1 MKRSL
6 AVFCLTALCTAPVL
20 AEVRLTLPDD
30 VVLLSAAQG
39 HAEGQSVTL
48 PDGVNQLLVRYDGVE
63 ESRSS
68 SESDRHYRSRPQV
81 LRFEASNTS
90 LQLTG
95 LPDGW
100 GDKARFA
107 EHPTLTLQDSA
118 GRSLTLV
125 QDEMAVSGLQ
135 IGVDWSDKLATY
147 NRGAGKAA
155 LVASV
160 AAATPSA
167 TLPASALEAELQR
180 LFLGADPALKRRFI
194 GWAANQL

>member
-6 AVFCLTALCTAPVL
+6 AALCLTALCAAPAQ

-30 VVLLSAAQG
+30 LVLLGSAQG
-39 HAEGQSVTL
+39 HAQGQSVTL
-48 PDGVNQLLVRYDGVE
+48 PDGVNQLLLQYDGVE

-95 LPDGW
+95 LPDER

-107 EHPTLTLQDSA
+107 EHPVLTLHDGA
-118 GRSLTLV
+118 GQPVNLV
-125 QDEMAVSGLQ
+125 QDELAVSGLQ
-135 IGVDWSDKLATY
+135 IGVDWSGKLADY
-147 NRGAGKAA
+147 NRGTGKAA
-155 LVASV
+155 W
-160 AAATPSA
+160 AAAGVVSA
-167 TLPASALEAELQR
+167 TAPADTLEAELQR